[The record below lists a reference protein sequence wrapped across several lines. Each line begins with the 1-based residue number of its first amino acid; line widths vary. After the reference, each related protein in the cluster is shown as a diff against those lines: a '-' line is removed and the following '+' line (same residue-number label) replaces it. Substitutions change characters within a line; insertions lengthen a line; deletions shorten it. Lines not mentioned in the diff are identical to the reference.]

1 MKFFLKNKWIKL
13 EIIMF
18 LFILLTY
25 NFHLC
30 CLKKDHQSFKS
41 KKIEDIVEKVKRA
54 YEEEGFS
61 IKKNSLGATV
71 LYNKKNKR
79 MLQTGGGFHDT
90 DIKLF
95 LTIAEAMPVKSIF
108 IIGNAFGY
116 STFCLSE
123 IFKEALIDVIDA
135 EVEGDDNKKG
145 SEITRTIAK
154 KHYPNV
160 RLTIGFSPQDTP
172 KAVHPEIKALGG
184 YDLVFIDGLHTDE
197 QIIKDFDGIVPF
209 LASKCVV
216 AIHDVGLCKMYKG
229 FMSIRKKAEAI
240 GFDNF
245 IGRVKW
251 TKFGTGLAIR
261 SVDKLMFYMK

>member
-30 CLKKDHQSFKS
+30 CLKKGRQSFKS
-41 KKIEDIVEKVKRA
+41 RKIEDIVEKVKRA
-54 YEEEGFS
+54 YEEEGFQIRKDS
-61 IKKNSLGATV
+61 FGATV
-71 LYNKKNKR
+71 LYDKKNKR
-79 MLQTGGGFHDT
+79 ILQTGCGFHDS

-95 LTIAEAMPVKSIF
+95 LIISDIMPVKSIF

-123 IFKEALIDVIDA
+123 IFKYALIDVIDA
-135 EVEGDDNKKG
+135 EVEGEDNKRG
-145 SEITRTIAK
+145 SEITRIISK

-172 KAVHPEIKALGG
+172 KAIRPEIKSQGG

-197 QIIKDFDGIVPF
+197 QIIKDFDGIMPF
-209 LASKCVV
+209 LAPKCVV
-216 AIHDVGLCKMYKG
+216 AIHDVGVFKMYKG
-229 FMSIRKKAEAI
+229 FVSIRKKAEA
-240 GFDNF
+240 
-245 IGRVKW
+245 
-251 TKFGTGLAIR
+251 
-261 SVDKLMFYMK
+261 